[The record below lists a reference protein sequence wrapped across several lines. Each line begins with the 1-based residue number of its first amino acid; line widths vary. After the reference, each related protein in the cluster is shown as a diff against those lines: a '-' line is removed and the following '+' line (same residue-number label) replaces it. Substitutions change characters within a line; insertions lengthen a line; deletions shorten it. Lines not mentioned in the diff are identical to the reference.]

1 MKSNVIKYIFFIA
14 VIIIVGVAVY
24 MIYED
29 NKSNSENTEN
39 QTTAQT
45 NQTITDLRMEIVSY
59 DTINPL
65 ISNNRNVQEITKL
78 IFEPLLQL
86 DENYKLQPCLATEW
100 AKSGD
105 TSYILK
111 LRSNVKWQ
119 DGTSFTAQ
127 DVKYTIETL
136 KQINSIYSYNVQH
149 IASVDII
156 DNYSIRINLD
166 TIIPF
171 FEYNLIFPIVSS
183 TYFAG
188 QDIQNTDKN
197 ATPIGTG
204 MYKIESNS
212 TSTVVLKK
220 NPSWWNISE
229 KNAKVDTINVNKYSS
244 MGEAYNAFKLGNID
258 ILTTENINI
267 EDNIGTI
274 GYNKKEFYGREH
286 DFIALN
292 TYDNFLSRWEVRK
305 AISYAIDKSS
315 IVTSVYG
322 GKYYTADNPLD
333 YGNWTFE
340 QGSSSTGYNPD
351 QAKQVLIDGG
361 WSYKYGSWQKVENYK
376 TIRLSINLTVNAD
389 NSSQVAVADII
400 KTSLENI
407 GIKVNVSKLNSASFQ
422 TALNNKNYG
431 MIITGTNSS
440 LSPSLVTYFG
450 SGNLANYQNEEA
462 NNLLNEL
469 LSLTD
474 ENKIKED
481 TNRLIEIYRDDVP
494 YISLYFNKVNVI
506 YSTSLVG
513 EIKPNQYNIF
523 YGIENWYRR

>member
-1 MKSNVIKYIFFIA
+1 
-14 VIIIVGVAVY
+14 
-24 MIYED
+24 
-29 NKSNSENTEN
+29 
-39 QTTAQT
+39 
-45 NQTITDLRMEIVSY
+45 MEI
-59 DTINPL
+59 
-65 ISNNRNVQEITKL
+65 
-78 IFEPLLQL
+78 
-86 DENYKLQPCLATEW
+86 
-100 AKSGD
+100 
-105 TSYILK
+105 
-111 LRSNVKWQ
+111 
-119 DGTSFTAQ
+119 
-127 DVKYTIETL
+127 
-136 KQINSIYSYNVQH
+136 
-149 IASVDII
+149 
-156 DNYSIRINLD
+156 
-166 TIIPF
+166 
-171 FEYNLIFPIVSS
+171 
-183 TYFAG
+183 
-188 QDIQNTDKN
+188 
-197 ATPIGTG
+197 
-204 MYKIESNS
+204 
-212 TSTVVLKK
+212 
-220 NPSWWNISE
+220 
-229 KNAKVDTINVNKYSS
+229 
-244 MGEAYNAFKLGNID
+244 
-258 ILTTENINI
+258 
-267 EDNIGTI
+267 
-274 GYNKKEFYGREH
+274 
-286 DFIALN
+286 
-292 TYDNFLSRWEVRK
+292 
-305 AISYAIDKSS
+305 
-315 IVTSVYG
+315 
-322 GKYYTADNPLD
+322 
-333 YGNWTFE
+333 E

>member
-1 MKSNVIKYIFFIA
+1 MRSNIIKYIFFIS
-14 VIIIVGVAVY
+14 VIIIVGIAIY
-24 MIYED
+24 MIYKDENL
-29 NKSNSENTEN
+29 NKDDT
-39 QTTAQT
+39 T
-45 NQTITDLRMEIVSY
+45 NQITSQANQIITDLRLEIVSF

-65 ISNNRNVQEITKL
+65 ISNNRNVQEVAKL
-78 IFEPLLQL
+78 IFEPLIQL
-86 DENYKLQPCLATEW
+86 DENYKPQPCLATEW

-105 TSYILK
+105 TSYIIK
-111 LRSNVKWQ
+111 LRNDVKWQ
-119 DGTSFTAQ
+119 DGTAFTAQ

-136 KQINSIYSYNVQH
+136 KQISSIYSYNVQH
-149 IASVDII
+149 ITNVEII

-166 TIIPF
+166 TIIQF
-171 FEYNLIFPIVSS
+171 FEYNLIFPIVSNN
-183 TYFAG
+183 YFSG

-197 ATPIGTG
+197 YTPIGTG

-212 TSTVVLKK
+212 ENTIVLKK
-220 NPSWWNISE
+220 NMNWWNISE
-229 KNAKVDTINVNKYSS
+229 KNAKVETINVNKYSS

-274 GYNKKEFYGREH
+274 GYNKKEYYGREH
-286 DFIALN
+286 DFIAIN
-292 TYDNFLSRWEVRK
+292 TAENFLSRIEVRK
-305 AISYAIDKSS
+305 AISYAIDKSG
-315 IVTSVYG
+315 IVTTVYG

-333 YGNWTFE
+333 YGNWTFDSN
-340 QGSSSTGYNPD
+340 SSSTGYNPD
-351 QAKQVLIDGG
+351 QAKQVLIEGG
-361 WSYKYGSWQKVENYK
+361 WSYKNGNWQKIENNR
-376 TIRLSINLTVNAD
+376 TIRLSINLTVNSD
-389 NSSQVAVADII
+389 NSEQVSVADLI

-407 GIKVNVSKLNSASFQ
+407 GIHVNITRLNKTAFDN
-422 TALNNKNYG
+422 ALNNRNYG

-450 SGNLANYQNEEA
+450 TGNLANYQNEEA

-469 LSLTD
+469 LNLTD

-481 TNRLIEIYRDDVP
+481 TNKLIEIYKNEIP

-506 YSTSLVG
+506 YSTSLIG
-513 EIKPNQYNIF
+513 EINPNQYNIF